1 MASESSSELPASFS
15 SLGAAAAFFTDV
27 FALAPINALIQVW
40 LNEFAG
46 SSLDILVY
54 VFWKTPD
61 WPTELR
67 ERHRFMLDIIR
78 LAGELEVEFAF
89 PTRTVYL
96 RKEDDWEHS
105 PQKISAMKPEG
116 WMKTAE
122 TDGREIVEEF
132 TADDD
137 WRKHLPP
144 PYTFTGAR
152 DGGSGGGEG
161 GGGEG

>member
-1 MASESSSELPASFS
+1 MVSIGYSTPPEKISAFCEGIRELLRIHPY
-15 SLGAAAAFFTDV
+15 TRKDYY
-27 FALAPINALIQVW
+27 QVW

-54 VFWKTPD
+54 VFWKAPD

-78 LAGELEVEFAF
+78 LAGELEIEFAF

-96 RKEDDWEHS
+96 RNEEQWEDLPKKVPALRPPGWVE
-105 PQKISAMKPEG
+105 SAEK
-116 WMKTAE
+116 
-122 TDGREIVEEF
+122 DGRNVVEEF
-132 TADDD
+132 TVDDD
-137 WRKHLPP
+137 WRAHLPP
-144 PYTFTGAR
+144 PYKFTGAR
-152 DGGSGGGEG
+152 DGGAGGGEG